1 MYSDKENVNILTAL
15 LVEYGVRHVVVC
27 PGSRNAPLVHNFNE
41 CPDIECHPV
50 TDERS
55 AAFVALGLRHR
66 SEGLVAVCVTSG
78 SALLN
83 TLPGVAEAS
92 YQKRGIIIISADRP
106 ASWIGQL
113 DGQTMPQ
120 PGALG
125 EFVAKSVSL
134 PECKDDDERWHC
146 RRLICE
152 AVLAYANTGKSV
164 HINVP
169 ISEPLFSFTEK
180 ALPTVK
186 PVSLLN
192 WHNDRTRSVFYRL
205 IDAAKRPMIVIGQ
218 MPRFNIQDEILER
231 VSRYVVTLAEPLS
244 VENVTPSLDVLFNL
258 MGAKTAAYK
267 PDLVLYFGGNTI
279 SKKLRHFLRSLN
291 GCEVI
296 MVNPL
301 GVIEDVS
308 QHASYIMKASAT
320 EVLKD
325 LAMQL
330 CGTRS
335 KVFYNKWQDLI
346 AQTRAAIADAPMSLT
361 DKAIKLLEEQTGED
375 DMVYYANSTSVRLA
389 AKYAERY
396 VYCNRGLNGIEGSMS
411 TAVGASLACDDEDR
425 VYCVIGDLSF
435 FYDQNAL
442 WNTELRGNLRI
453 LLLND
458 GGGKIFSTLP
468 GLKESS
474 AISFISAQ
482 HDVKAE
488 NACRQYKIKYRSIT
502 DETELNA
509 AIDWLTQTESDRPL
523 LLEINV

>member
-1 MYSDKENVNILTAL
+1 MYSNKENVNILTAL
-15 LVEYGVRHVVVC
+15 LVEYGVQHVVVC

-66 SEGLVAVCVTSG
+66 QERLVAVCVTSG

-120 PGALG
+120 PGALD

-146 RRLICE
+146 RRLVCE
-152 AVLAYANTGKSV
+152 AVLANANTGKSV

-169 ISEPLFSFTEK
+169 ITEPLFSFTQET
-180 ALPTVK
+180 LPTVK

-192 WHNDRTRSVFYRL
+192 WHNDMSRSAFYRKL
-205 IDAAKRPMIVIGQ
+205 DAAKRPMIVIGQ
-218 MPRFNIQDEILER
+218 MPRFYVQNEILEC

-244 VENVTPSLDVLFNL
+244 VENATPSLDVLFSL
-258 MGAKTAAYK
+258 MGTKTAAYK

-279 SKKLRHFLRSLN
+279 SKKLRHFLRSLD
-291 GCEVI
+291 GSEII

-301 GVIEDVS
+301 GQLEDVS
-308 QHASYIMKASAT
+308 QHATCVLKASTA
-320 EVLKD
+320 EVLNE

-346 AQTRAAIADAPMSLT
+346 AQTRAVIAEAPMSLT
-361 DKAIKLLEEQTGED
+361 DKAIKLFEEQTGED
-375 DMVYYANSTSVRLA
+375 DMVYYANSTSVRQA

-442 WNTELRGNLRI
+442 WNTELRGNMRI

-468 GLKESS
+468 GLKESA
-474 AISFISAQ
+474 AINYISAQ

-488 NACRQYKIKYRSIT
+488 NACRQYDIKYRSIT
-502 DETELNA
+502 DETELTA
-509 AIDWLTQTESDRPL
+509 AIDWLTKTESERPL